1 MNIISGEKFQQ
12 LCGQS
17 ISKLEHKRFEAQI
30 ESIDVDAYDFE
41 DFDNQE
47 LVYINI

>member
-17 ISKLEHKRFEAQI
+17 ISKLEAQK
-30 ESIDVDAYDFE
+30 DLKNRLKV
-41 DFDNQE
+41 
-47 LVYINI
+47 LM